1 MFAVDHADL
10 HSAVSVAR
18 SGWMGRL
25 AMGRVAWATGRVAWA
40 RAAKCTEADKGE
52 ALVGRRKGGVG
63 GEAKGRRGWGGE
75 REVWVVLPRLY

>member
-10 HSAVSVAR
+10 HSAVSVAC

-40 RAAKCTEADKGE
+40 RAVKCTEADKGE

-63 GEAKGRRGWGGE
+63 EGSKVDEGDYDCHG
-75 REVWVVLPRLY
+75 